1 MSKIPKVKMDI
12 LYSINKGLED
22 MEKDKDLKEAYLAT
36 FWEGLVIDQPALTEM
51 ILKEITHFKNTGE
64 MGAFA
69 HGCWLVYRALESQQ
83 QADEFNEVWG
93 S

>member
-1 MSKIPKVKMDI
+1 MSTIPIVKREI
-12 LYSINKGLED
+12 IHSINKGVED
-22 MEKDKDLKEAYLAT
+22 MEKDKMLKEAYLAR
-36 FWEGLVIDQPALTEM
+36 FWEGLALGQPALTDM
-51 ILKEITHFKNTGE
+51 ILKEITHFKKSGE

>member
-36 FWEGLVIDQPALTEM
+36 FWEGLVI
-51 ILKEITHFKNTGE
+51 ILKEITSFKNTGE

-93 S
+93 E

>member
-1 MSKIPKVKMDI
+1 
-12 LYSINKGLED
+12 
-22 MEKDKDLKEAYLAT
+22 
-36 FWEGLVIDQPALTEM
+36 VIDQPALTEI
-51 ILKEITHFKNTGE
+51 ILKEITSFKNTGE

-93 S
+93 E